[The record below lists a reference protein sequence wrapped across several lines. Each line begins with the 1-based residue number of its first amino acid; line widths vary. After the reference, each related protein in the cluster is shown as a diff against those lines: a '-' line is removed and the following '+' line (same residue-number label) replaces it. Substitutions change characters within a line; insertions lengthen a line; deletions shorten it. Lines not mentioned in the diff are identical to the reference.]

1 MENNQIK
8 IIFNETN
15 IIILES
21 DRPNFPDIIN
31 AVVKEKYDI
40 SQLKVECDNDKFD
53 AESFEIALKEVTSN
67 IQEKFELRMN
77 YCKKQLKKQK
87 KKIKLMVNN

>member
-53 AESFEIALKEVTSN
+53 AESFEIALKEVISN
-67 IQEKFELRMN
+67 IQEKIRIENELLQEAIEKT
-77 YCKKQLKKQK
+77 KKENQ
-87 KKIKLMVNN
+87 VNG

>member
-40 SQLKVECDNDKFD
+40 SQLKVECDNDKFN
-53 AESFEIALKEVTSN
+53 AESFEIALKEVISN
-67 IQEKFELRMN
+67 IQEKIRIENELLQEAIEKT
-77 YCKKQLKKQK
+77 KKENQ
-87 KKIKLMVNN
+87 VNG

>member
-53 AESFEIALKEVTSN
+53 AESFEIALKEVISN
-67 IQEKFELRMN
+67 IQEKIRIENELLQEAIE
-77 YCKKQLKKQK
+77 KTQK
-87 KKIKLMVNN
+87 ENQVNG

>member
-8 IIFNETN
+8 IIFDETN

-53 AESFEIALKEVTSN
+53 AESFEIALKEVISN
-67 IQEKFELRMN
+67 IQEKIRIENELLQEAIEKT
-77 YCKKQLKKQK
+77 KKENQ
-87 KKIKLMVNN
+87 VNG

>member
-53 AESFEIALKEVTSN
+53 AESFEIALKEVISN
-67 IQEKFELRMN
+67 IQEKIRIENELL
-77 YCKKQLKKQK
+77 QEAIE
-87 KKIKLMVNN
+87 KIKKENQVNG

>member
-40 SQLKVECDNDKFD
+40 SQLRVECDNDKFD
-53 AESFEIALKEVTSN
+53 AESFEIALKEVISN
-67 IQEKFELRMN
+67 IQEKIRIENELLQEAIEKT
-77 YCKKQLKKQK
+77 KKENQ
-87 KKIKLMVNN
+87 VNG

>member
-53 AESFEIALKEVTSN
+53 AELFEIALKEVISN
-67 IQEKFELRMN
+67 IQEKIRIENELLQEAIEKT
-77 YCKKQLKKQK
+77 KKENQ
-87 KKIKLMVNN
+87 VNG

>member
-8 IIFNETN
+8 IIFNESK

-53 AESFEIALKEVTSN
+53 AESFEIALKEVISN
-67 IQEKFELRMN
+67 IQEKIRIENELLQEAIEKT
-77 YCKKQLKKQK
+77 KKENQ
-87 KKIKLMVNN
+87 VND

>member
-67 IQEKFELRMN
+67 IQEKIRIENELLQEAIEKT
-77 YCKKQLKKQK
+77 KKENQ
-87 KKIKLMVNN
+87 VNG

>member
-53 AESFEIALKEVTSN
+53 AESFEIALKEVISN
-67 IQEKFELRMN
+67 IQEKIRIENELLQEAIEN
-77 YCKKQLKKQK
+77 TKKENQ
-87 KKIKLMVNN
+87 VNG

>member
-53 AESFEIALKEVTSN
+53 AESFEIALKEVISN
-67 IQEKFELRMN
+67 IQEKIRIEDELLQEAIEKT
-77 YCKKQLKKQK
+77 KKENQ
-87 KKIKLMVNN
+87 VNG

>member
-8 IIFNETN
+8 IIFNEAN

-53 AESFEIALKEVTSN
+53 AESFEIALKEVISN
-67 IQEKFELRMN
+67 IQEKIRIENELLQEAIEKT
-77 YCKKQLKKQK
+77 KKENQ
-87 KKIKLMVNN
+87 VNG

>member
-53 AESFEIALKEVTSN
+53 AESFEIALKEVISN
-67 IQEKFELRMN
+67 IQEKIRIENELLQEVIEKT
-77 YCKKQLKKQK
+77 KKENQ
-87 KKIKLMVNN
+87 VNG